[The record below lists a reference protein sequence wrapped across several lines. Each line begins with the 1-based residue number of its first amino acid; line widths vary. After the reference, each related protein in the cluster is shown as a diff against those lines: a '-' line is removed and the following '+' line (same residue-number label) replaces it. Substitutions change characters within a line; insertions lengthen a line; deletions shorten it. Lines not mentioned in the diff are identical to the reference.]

1 MRSLLDLHN
10 GQLTCT
16 NLFGWELFYP
26 FHTTGHGSS
35 NEPHYFWDWKGKC
48 AKCSQPV
55 QAMEEGIFCA
65 NFGHSI
71 LGFPKCHQVWHAKC
85 YECLGKKTGIDF
97 PIKEMEDEQGN
108 PWYKQ
113 AEREDRIN
121 YGIAGAHVV
130 MPFQCEC
137 CWMKVLEGRAP
148 RVGDELLVACIRRVN
163 LDAMTGQSKDTIKQH
178 VNRMRRVLNFSK
190 KYGKTP
196 SFVPRGPLPPE
207 DRVGMGTGLD
217 MIIYSLEAEGRN
229 DPYVQFS
236 TLRQVRSSA
245 TKNYDSSPQG
255 VMEGTCFA
263 RGTSKVRISECPTQ
277 SEFFGVFLNG
287 LEYRMGVT
295 SKANLPV
302 SIRVIVELLKRVKSD
317 AAGMEVKAEADQLHK
332 FGAFVAVCTAGSLRG
347 CEGFLT
353 DLSGLI
359 SNLSR
364 GRNGVIP
371 AKLKDDF
378 DEDVAER
385 LPHVVITLL
394 GRVKSE
400 TNEDTHQLA
409 VASTTSS
416 GVEVRWWIEK
426 LVEICRSEG
435 RRSGPAFAT
444 PSGKLASSTEFNAM
458 LHKYLE
464 EIQAQTTLIEDKL
477 VVRESFGISRTF
489 RKTAEA
495 RATRAGVPAKV
506 QDKMNRWRSV
516 ENADGKKPRFVM
528 RDLYAGVL
536 AQMPV
541 TWRYSYAL

>member
-1 MRSLLDLHN
+1 
-10 GQLTCT
+10 
-16 NLFGWELFYP
+16 
-26 FHTTGHGSS
+26 
-35 NEPHYFWDWKGKC
+35 
-48 AKCSQPV
+48 
-55 QAMEEGIFCA
+55 
-65 NFGHSI
+65 
-71 LGFPKCHQVWHAKC
+71 
-85 YECLGKKTGIDF
+85 
-97 PIKEMEDEQGN
+97 MEDEQGN